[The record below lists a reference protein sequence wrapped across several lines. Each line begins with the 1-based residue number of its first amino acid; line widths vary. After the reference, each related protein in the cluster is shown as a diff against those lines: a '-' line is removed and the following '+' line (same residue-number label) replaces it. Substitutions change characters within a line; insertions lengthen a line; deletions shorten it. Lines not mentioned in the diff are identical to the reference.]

1 MINIGELM
9 STMTM
14 VTRMVMIMVTMMMT
28 RMKMM
33 LTMIRTCGAQ
43 TAAFTKDFLDRMA
56 TPLAQGHCHDYQ
68 VKMRMV
74 RMMMKMMSED
84 DEDDV

>member
-1 MINIGELM
+1 MA
-9 STMTM
+9 
-14 VTRMVMIMVTMMMT
+14 TMMMT

-74 RMMMKMMSED
+74 RIMMKMMSED